1 MFVRRTEIHN
11 VFFDIERDW
20 FPMKQQQQESFVNI
34 FSGSPES
41 PESKNQRIKESKQNT
56 KKPQISFGKKQN
68 KTFMFFVSWSR
79 L

>member
-1 MFVRRTEIHN
+1 
-11 VFFDIERDW
+11 
-20 FPMKQQQQESFVNI
+20 MKQQQQESFVNI

-68 KTFMFFVSWSR
+68 KTFMFFFWFLGQGSR
-79 L
+79 ERIIGWL